1 MITTPAR
8 CAAADK
14 DSASAFPY
22 GNLGP
27 AASVHSSETMK
38 APLFLKT
45 LLLALL
51 MLAASSH
58 AAGSKRPN
66 ILLIVADD
74 LGYGELSIQGNPQI
88 PTPHIDSLAKH
99 GTRFTSGYVSG
110 PYCSPTRAGL
120 LTGRYQQRFG
130 HEFNP
135 GPAQQ
140 ASVTFG
146 LSLKETTLGN
156 RLKDAGYATGWFGK
170 SHLGYEPQF
179 HPLKRGFD
187 EYFGFLGGAHDYL
200 DAAGDAHNPILRGTT
215 PIDNIDYTTDA
226 FGREAVKFIEKH
238 HAEPWFVYLAF
249 NAVHAP
255 LESIEKYLSRFPNIA
270 DRKRHTFAAM
280 LSAMDD
286 AVGDVLAKV
295 RSYGQEE
302 DTLIFFISD
311 NCGPTAQT
319 TSGNGPLR
327 GFKAQ
332 TWEGGIRIPYLIQWK
347 GHLPAG
353 KVDDR
358 PVIQLDIHPT
368 ALAAAGIDVKP
379 DWKLDGVNLL
389 PFVSGTRPEPPHPAL
404 YWRFGRQL
412 AIRMGDWKLVKGPG
426 PGDQATLDGAELY
439 NVTKDIGETTNLAGT
454 EPDKAKELAAAW
466 SAWNRELIDP
476 LWRPNARAAGKRAAG
491 PLAARASTASPNGP
505 WKAGDALNPGD
516 SPRVANR
523 DLTISAQIEMP
534 AAGANGVI
542 VAQGAGANGYTLFVQ
557 DGKLVLGVRIARKL
571 TVVTADQPM
580 TAGSHQVE
588 ARLVGEGRVTLTVDD
603 KPAGQGHTPGL
614 IAAQPGRGLNVGN
627 DAFGVG
633 DYPAPNAFSGKIE
646 HVTVR

>member
-1 MITTPAR
+1 MNAR
-8 CAAADK
+8 
-14 DSASAFPY
+14 F
-22 GNLGP
+22 
-27 AASVHSSETMK
+27 
-38 APLFLKT
+38 FLKT

-51 MLAASSH
+51 TLTVSSF
-58 AAGSKRPN
+58 AAGARRPN

-88 PTPHIDSLAKH
+88 PTPFIDSLAKN

-120 LTGRYQQRFG
+120 LTGRYQQRYG

-140 ASVTFG
+140 ASVVFG
-146 LSLKETTLGN
+146 LSLKETTIGN
-156 RLKDAGYATGWFGK
+156 HLKTAGYATGWFGK

-215 PIDNIDYTTDA
+215 PVDNIDYTTDA
-226 FGREAVKFIEKH
+226 FGREAVHFIDKH

-255 LESIEKYLSRFPNIA
+255 LESIEKYLSRFPNIE

-295 RSYGQEE
+295 RSLGQEE
-302 DTLIFFISD
+302 DTLVFFISD
-311 NCGPTAQT
+311 NGGPTAQT

-332 TWEGGIRIPYLIQWK
+332 TWEGGIRIPYIIQWK

-358 PVIQLDIHPT
+358 PVIQLDILPT
-368 ALAAAGIDVKP
+368 ALAAVGVDIKP
-379 DWKLDGVNLL
+379 EWKLDGVNLL
-389 PFVSGTRPEPPHPAL
+389 PFISGAKPELPHPAL
-404 YWRFGRQL
+404 YWRFGRQM

-426 PGDQATLDGAELY
+426 PGDKATLDGADLY
-439 NVTKDIGETTNLAGT
+439 NLTKDIGEKNNLAAA
-454 EPDKAKELAAAW
+454 EPEKVKELGAAW
-466 SAWNRELIDP
+466 SAWNSELIDP
-476 LWRPNARAAGKRAAG
+476 LWHPPGQPGGKRGAG
-491 PLAARASTASPNGP
+491 APSVRASTASPSGP
-505 WKAGDALNPGD
+505 WKAGDTLSAAD
-516 SPRVANR
+516 APRIAGQSI
-523 DLTISAQIEMP
+523 TISAQIEP
-534 AAGANGVI
+534 AKAGANGVI
-542 VAQGAGANGYTLFVQ
+542 IAQGAGANGYALFLQ
-557 DGKLVLGVRIARKL
+557 DGKLALGVRRTRQLA
-571 TVVTADQPM
+571 VVTAAEPL
-580 TAGSHQVE
+580 TAGPHRVE
-588 ARLVGEGRVTLTVDD
+588 AQLAAEGRVTLTVDG
-603 KPAGQGHTPGL
+603 KPAGEGRAGGL
-614 IAAQPGRGLNVGN
+614 IANQPGRGLTVGS
-627 DAFGVG
+627 DSFGVG
-633 DYPAPNAFSGKIE
+633 EYSIPNAFDGKVE
-646 HVTVR
+646 NVTVRSPATP